1 VSIANGATPWTY
13 TAAGQHITYAYTLTN
28 DRNTRLTGLTVADSR
43 LGDITRDCRK
53 PASPSVPT
61 WTVGQ
66 LHHHTDR
73 RGQRQHHEQAG
84 DERELPVRKAFSKAQ
99 RSLFGGQAP
108 AGMELDDLVVLG
120 PLNILKLKFAHQD
133 YSRPMVVELW
143 FYPDGSQILD
153 LSAKCRPGPGV
164 RRRGRNQ
171 GVPGQARR
179 RSRCPADDQDQDGD
193 VFLRIRTGRPLD
205 CHRLNQVPP
214 SAIVAAQAA

>member
-143 FYPDGSQILD
+143 FYPDGSQILE
-153 LSAKCRPGPGV
+153 LSAKCRPDQSFAAAAETKSFLARHGV
-164 RRRGRNQ
+164 DLGAPQ
-171 GVPGQARR
+171 MTKTKTAMSFFASELAAR
-179 RSRCPADDQDQDGD
+179 STA
-193 VFLRIRTGRPLD
+193 T
-205 CHRLNQVPP
+205 
-214 SAIVAAQAA
+214 A